1 MMPVAPVSANA
12 AIRGLYGVTPDDAD
26 SARLMSRVRGA
37 LAGGRRVLHSRN
49 KTADAAL
56 RYAQAAALRALC
68 SEYGAALIINDD
80 LELALAVDADGL
92 HLGGEDGSLA
102 AARARL
108 GPNKLLGAS
117 CYRSLENAERALAEG
132 ADHIAF
138 GSFFVSTVK
147 PGAVR
152 SNPTLLNEA
161 KQRFK
166 VPVVAI
172 GGITLDNASQ
182 LISAG
187 ADSVAVITALFGAPD
202 VTVAAQKFNALF
214 ESSHETKPK
223 TF

>member
-1 MMPVAPVSANA
+1 MNRL
-12 AIRGLYGVTPDDAD
+12 RGLYAVTPDEVNT
-26 SARLMSRVRGA
+26 ARLMTLVRSALGGGA
-37 LAGGRRVLHSRN
+37 RILQYRN
-49 KTADAAL
+49 KVADAAL
-56 RYAQAAALRALC
+56 RREQATELRVLC
-68 SEYGAALIINDD
+68 REYGAALIINDD

-102 AARARL
+102 VARSRL

-117 CYRSLENAERALAEG
+117 CYRRLENAERALAEG

-152 SNPTLLNEA
+152 SSPTLLTEA
-161 KQRFK
+161 KQKFG

-172 GGITLDNASQ
+172 GGITVENAPL
-182 LISAG
+182 LIAAG

-202 VTVAAQKFNALF
+202 VTVAAQRFNALF
-214 ESSHETKPK
+214 GNCGDRGDAT
-223 TF
+223 